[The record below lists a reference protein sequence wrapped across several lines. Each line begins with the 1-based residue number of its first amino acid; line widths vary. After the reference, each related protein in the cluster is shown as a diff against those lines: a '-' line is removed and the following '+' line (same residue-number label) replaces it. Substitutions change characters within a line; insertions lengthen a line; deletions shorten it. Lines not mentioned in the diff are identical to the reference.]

1 MTTTT
6 QIKNLK
12 RHVAQMRTQYDQ
24 EGMAALT
31 LQIYQRGLDHWQ
43 PIVAAPAGENGDYR
57 IISGHRRRMAQLFA
71 FALQD
76 WAEEHPDQEATIE
89 VVRTMIAALNEKLG
103 SMEEAAEALLQKY
116 GEREISFV
124 PFDGD
129 RKSQVLALQAANF
142 GREEADMLGIAHSF
156 RQALESGASPEE
168 IGRNA
173 GQSVHYVHNHL
184 ALTDIP
190 AELAQRIAAGELPM
204 SVARTVAELPEPK
217 RTGMAIFLLAND
229 PAALTAKEIK
239 VCASI
244 LKKWNG
250 IQLGLTFAQQTHR
263 NIARALA
270 RLWGQGVEAYPEDAY
285 AAATMLIYRQQHE
298 EPWANAEKASLW
310 FQALGGDVYYQN
322 SSEGGIGINWPA
334 VVEHLLTDISC
345 ETCPV
350 SRLPNQS
357 LRSDLS
363 GGQGGVLGMPCR
375 VGEKATRCIHGLA
388 PNDPFD
394 VRVPW
399 NWSEHE
405 GVVHEGGH
413 YRVKNFEAL
422 EKAWQVQAAREQAED
437 EAIPA
442 QKESAAATVT
452 TDQAPA
458 ADGRS
463 LTTAPSSTQTAAP
476 AEPSPVEKQR
486 ALIRDFMKEH
496 GRLAIGHPFA
506 TGCAGCRHFLDSSPT
521 KDETVPHCAW
531 ADRPRRVHFNAL
543 RPVQSKGPVV
553 PVCRQYAP
561 TDSWETL
568 VPEHPEP
575 PGVPREWMR
584 EQILKLA
591 AAGRTYGD
599 AYHPFEFLTGRPM
612 SSSEKYEDWF
622 EKQLGEQIG
631 NLSDGQLFTLLLWAT
646 AEWQRGQG
654 KPFSLPLNDGVQF
667 ATYNMVDWLEHRRRE
682 KGDTEQ

>member
-57 IISGHRRRMAQLFA
+57 IISGHRRRMAQLLA

-76 WAEEHPDQEATIE
+76 WAEEHPDQDATVE
-89 VVRTMIAALNEKLG
+89 VVRTMIAALSEKLG
-103 SMEEAAEALLQKY
+103 SVEEAAEALLQKY

-142 GREEADMLGIAHSF
+142 GREETDMLGIAHSF

-168 IGRNA
+168 IARNA
-173 GQSVHYVHNHL
+173 GQSAHFVHNHL

-204 SVARTVAELPEPK
+204 SVARTVADLPEPK

-229 PAALTAKEIK
+229 PAALTAKEVK
-239 VCASI
+239 ACASA

-250 IQLGLTFAQQTHR
+250 IQVGLTFAHQTHR

-270 RLWGQGVEAYPEDAY
+270 RLWNHVVEAYPEDAY
-285 AAATMLIYRQQHE
+285 AAATMLIYRGLHE

-310 FQALGGDVYYQN
+310 FQALGGDVYYRD
-322 SSEGGIGINWPA
+322 GGIHWPTL
-334 VVEHLLTDISC
+334 VEHLLVEVSC
-345 ETCPV
+345 ETCPLN
-350 SRLPNQS
+350 RLPRQP

-375 VGEKATRCIHGLA
+375 VGEEAKRCIHGLA

-399 NWSEHE
+399 NWGEHE

-413 YRVKNFEAL
+413 YRLKSFEAL
-422 EKAWQVQAAREQAED
+422 EQAWQAQAAHEKLED
-437 EAIPA
+437 EAAVAKSEEGAASDSLPRSSAPA
-442 QKESAAATVT
+442 TPAGPLPSATQEQSAAT
-452 TDQAPA
+452 PA
-458 ADGRS
+458 G
-463 LTTAPSSTQTAAP
+463 
-476 AEPSPVEKQR
+476 PSPVEKQR
-486 ALIRDFMKEH
+486 ALIRDFMEEH
-496 GRLAIGHPFA
+496 GRLAVGHTFA

-531 ADRPRRVHFNAL
+531 ADRPRRVHFQVL
-543 RPVQSKGPVV
+543 RPVQNKGPVV
-553 PVCRQYAP
+553 PVCRQHAP
-561 TDSWETL
+561 ADAWEAL
-568 VPEHPEP
+568 VPEHPQP

-584 EQILKLA
+584 EQVLKLA

-612 SSSEKYEDWF
+612 SSSEKYDDWF
-622 EKQLGEQIG
+622 EKQLGEHVG
-631 NLSDGQLFTLLLWAT
+631 NLSDGQLFTLLVWAT

-667 ATYNMVDWLEHRRRE
+667 ATYKMVDWREHRRQE
-682 KGDTEQ
+682 KGDAEQ